1 MIKIH
6 QVMDDKRTIIIADDH
21 PLFRT
26 ALQQAI
32 GQAFGDCNIH
42 EAGSLDDLQQKL
54 ENTENTDL
62 LLLDL
67 QMPGTFGYSGLIF
80 IREHYPQLPII
91 IVSGNEGPATVHQC
105 LQCGAAGFIAK
116 SLALP
121 EMAHA
126 LATIDRG
133 EVWMPENARTV
144 RPEPNPERQDMARIL
159 GSLTPQQYRVLSYM
173 AQGLLNKQIA
183 YEMDL
188 SISTV
193 KAHMT
198 SILKKFG
205 MFRRTQIVAAM
216 KQLDLEELEQP
227 QNSG

>member
-1 MIKIH
+1 
-6 QVMDDKRTIIIADDH
+6 MDDKRTIIIADDH

-32 GQAFGDCNIH
+32 GQAFGDCHIH
-42 EAGSLDDLQQKL
+42 EAGTLDDLQQKL
-54 ENTENTDL
+54 EEVPHADF

-80 IREHYPQLPII
+80 IREQFPELPII
-91 IVSGNEGPATVHQC
+91 IVSGNEAPATIHQC
-105 LQCGAAGFIAK
+105 LNYGAAGFIAK
-116 SLALP
+116 SQSLP
-121 EMAHA
+121 EMAEA
-126 LATIDRG
+126 LQAVDQGQPWI
-133 EVWMPENARTV
+133 PEAARSS
-144 RPEPNPERQDMARIL
+144 RPAPDPDKQDVARIL

-216 KQLDLEELEQP
+216 KQLDLEELDQP
-227 QNSG
+227 QNSV

>member
-1 MIKIH
+1 MRNQK
-6 QVMDDKRTIIIADDH
+6 TIIIADDH

-32 GQAFGDCNIH
+32 GQAFGDCRIH
-42 EAGSLDDLQQKL
+42 EAGTLDDLQQLL
-54 ENTENTDL
+54 ESIQTPDF

-80 IREHYPQLPII
+80 IREHYPELPIV
-91 IVSGNEGPATVHQC
+91 IVSGNDGTSTIHQC
-105 LQCGAAGFIAK
+105 LNYGAAGFIAK
-116 SLALP
+116 SLSLP
-121 EMAHA
+121 EMSEA
-126 LATIDRG
+126 LKTVDG
-133 EVWMPENARTV
+133 GQVWIPETARNSH
-144 RPEPNPERQDMARIL
+144 PAPDPGKQDVARIL

-216 KQLDLEELEQP
+216 KQLDLEELDQP
-227 QNSG
+227 QNNA